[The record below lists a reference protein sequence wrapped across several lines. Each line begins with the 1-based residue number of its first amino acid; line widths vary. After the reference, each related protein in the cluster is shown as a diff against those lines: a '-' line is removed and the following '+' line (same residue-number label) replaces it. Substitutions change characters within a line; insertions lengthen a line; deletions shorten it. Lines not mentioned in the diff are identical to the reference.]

1 MAEFATDAGRS
12 VIKLPEVT
20 AIIMGHATH
29 ADGFTF
35 FTIHVHWAGL
45 EWSVDKR
52 FKQFDALRKS
62 LPATL
67 CKALPPKQS
76 YMSASK
82 TSEQLDARRKCLQ
95 AFLHDLVNDDARE
108 VDQNTT
114 DHILEFLGLDES
126 KVQERGAMLQT
137 QQAAERQLEQER
149 QRNRRERRAQEAA
162 ASQNAWGPKG
172 SSPAPVGARAPP
184 PPPPPSKGSRHTAT
198 QETSWERPAA
208 LLAPPVS
215 PKQQRQHARLHWD
228 TLHRRHGAAKLAADA
243 FKVGKNRVTHS
254 LIHSLTHSRTHVRT
268 HARTHSLTHSV
279 LP

>member
-1 MAEFATDAGRS
+1 
-12 VIKLPEVT
+12 
-20 AIIMGHATH
+20 
-29 ADGFTF
+29 
-35 FTIHVHWAGL
+35 
-45 EWSVDKR
+45 
-52 FKQFDALRKS
+52 
-62 LPATL
+62 
-67 CKALPPKQS
+67 
-76 YMSASK
+76 
-82 TSEQLDARRKCLQ
+82 
-95 AFLHDLVNDDARE
+95 VNDDALE

-114 DHILEFLGLDES
+114 DIILEFFGLDES

-184 PPPPPSKGSRHTAT
+184 PPPPPPPPPSKGSRHTAT

-243 FKVGKNRVTHS
+243 FKVGHNRVTHAR
-254 LIHSLTHSRTHVRT
+254 THARTLARTHVRT
-268 HARTHSLTHSV
+268 HSV